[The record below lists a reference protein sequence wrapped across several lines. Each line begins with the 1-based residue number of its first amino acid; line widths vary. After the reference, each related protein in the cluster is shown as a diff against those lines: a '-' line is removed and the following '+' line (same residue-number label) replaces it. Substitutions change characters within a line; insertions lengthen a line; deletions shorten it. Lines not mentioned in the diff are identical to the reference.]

1 MQLFVV
7 LYFIH
12 IKSYILHMLTLTFTE
27 GLDMYGGIVM
37 PPLVR

>member
-1 MQLFVV
+1 MQLFVLHSHKV
-7 LYFIH
+7 LYCTC
-12 IKSYILHMLTLTFTE
+12 MLTPTFTV

>member
-1 MQLFVV
+1 MQLFV
-7 LYFIH
+7 
-12 IKSYILHMLTLTFTE
+12 LHSHKVFLTFTV